1 MSSYPSLLIIVPTLN
16 SYKVLKRLVKSL
28 KSQTFREWRL
38 LFVDGSSNKAHCNWM
53 KKVCNEDNRITS
65 IKQNKSH
72 KGIYGAM
79 NQGLTYATKK
89 DWILF
94 WGSDDWAF
102 SNDTFAEIINLIE
115 NVENNNNQNTPDLIV
130 GRGLYINANNG
141 KLKRITRFDES
152 RDSYNNFLYFTAMLF
167 GNTPPHQA
175 TIIGPGA
182 RLTSRIYS
190 NDFYL
195 TADLDFF
202 LSLMSKKNLNVQ
214 IIKSNIVNIGDAG
227 VSSRWIK
234 LRFSE
239 VLKTY
244 FKHFKIFFFIPFI
257 ARYLKK
263 INSKRYKKL

>member
-1 MSSYPSLLIIVPTLN
+1 MLSSYPALLIIVPTLN
-16 SYKVLKRLVKSL
+16 SYKVLPRLVKSL
-28 KSQTFREWRL
+28 KSQTFGEWRL
-38 LFVDGSSNKAHCNWM
+38 LFVDGPSSKAHCNWIR
-53 KKVCNEDNRITS
+53 KVCKEDNRITS
-65 IKQNKSH
+65 IKQNKNH

-79 NQGLTYATKK
+79 NQGLTYAAKK

-102 SNDTFAEIINLIE
+102 SKDTFAEIINLIKNIE
-115 NVENNNNQNTPDLIV
+115 KNNNLNTPDLIV
-130 GRGLYINANNG
+130 ARGFYIDANNG

-152 RDSYNNFLYFTAMLF
+152 RKYYNNFHYFCAMLL

-182 RLTSRIYS
+182 RLTSKIYS

-202 LSLMSKKNLNVQ
+202 LSLMTKKNLNVQ
-214 IIKSNIVNIGDAG
+214 IMKSTIVNIGDSG

-244 FKHFKIFFFIPFI
+244 FKHFKIFFFMPYI
-257 ARYLKK
+257 ARYLKR
-263 INSKRYKKL
+263 IMSKRYI

>member
-1 MSSYPSLLIIVPTLN
+1 MSSSSSLLIIVPTLN
-16 SYKVLKRLVKSL
+16 SYKVLTRLVNSL
-28 KSQTFREWRL
+28 KSQTFGEWRL
-38 LFVDGSSNKAHCNWM
+38 LFVDGYSNKAHCNWM
-53 KKVCNEDNRITS
+53 KKVCKEDNRITS

-79 NQGLTYATKK
+79 NQGLTYAKKK

-94 WGSDDWAF
+94 WGSDDWAY
-102 SNDTFAEIINLIE
+102 SNDTFAEIMNLIKNIE
-115 NVENNNNQNTPDLIV
+115 KNNNLNKPDLIV
-130 GRGLYINANNG
+130 GRGHYIDAYNG

-152 RDSYNNFLYFTAMLF
+152 RNSYNNFLYFISMLF

-175 TIIGPGA
+175 TIFGPGT
-182 RLTSRIYS
+182 RLNSRIYS

-214 IIKSNIVNIGDAG
+214 IIKSTIVKIGDAG

-263 INSKRYKKL
+263 IKSKRYKQL